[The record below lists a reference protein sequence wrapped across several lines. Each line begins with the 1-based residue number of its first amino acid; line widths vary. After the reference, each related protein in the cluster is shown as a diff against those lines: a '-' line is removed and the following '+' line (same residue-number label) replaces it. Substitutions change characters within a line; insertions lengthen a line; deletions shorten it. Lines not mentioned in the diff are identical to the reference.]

1 MTMMG
6 ERLTS
11 KEVCFLCLGRQRTFP
26 TFPNAHPPLPLPPQ
40 VDEMIAFADIDNDG
54 QINYEE
60 FTMLL
65 RPGAV

>member
-1 MTMMG
+1 MCLDANEPSPT
-6 ERLTS
+6 LT
-11 KEVCFLCLGRQRTFP
+11 LPFP
-26 TFPNAHPPLPLPPQ
+26 LPLPLPPQ